1 MEPAILGFAFPFVML
16 ILAARNILLLSW
28 LMDPDPISDHINA
41 RNWQAYYNIVVTS
54 EISKAIHD
62 RAELLART
70 SESFDKWHKS
80 QYGRILRITDP
91 ESLTKIREYWLKYA
105 NVAEQSLNKQNQMRD
120 DFMRDFK
127 QIRHRVDYISVSGF
141 RSVGANCLNAA
152 EAVIESYRCFWDTGV
167 IGSLPELTKAA
178 TYLNPLFVYSKIG
191 GNRCVVHYGTDP
203 ILGFHCSSAFVN
215 IESDSKPYKQSAT
228 LKEKVHRL
236 ARTAVAEFK
245 DWCIAFQ
252 SFAQEAHRDP
262 TLLSVHTFCGD
273 ALEFCYALQ
282 TTLGKV
288 DAEENFFRAC
298 AAPWRI
304 PVIFKAESEFVHLFD
319 AIDTS
324 NIADHVGLLNV
335 LICALPLLK
344 SSASATCYT
353 ENLVDAVRNVSPLER
368 LQTLLC
374 GDPAT
379 IFCLLR
385 AAPVECLTGIT
396 SASTLHEEIN
406 MAMSERLGMTQ
417 NRWRFSW
424 KDIFIGDDHIQGI
437 YNRQFVPSWDVDGIS
452 RVLMSILSAMFRD
465 EEIGSILA
473 DVQTHGQIYHRVQ
486 HYSRA
491 SFVAFIKFLQSRH
504 WAPWLELFGK
514 LVELVSVR
522 APTSTKDGALQ
533 ELFLQL
539 HIQRLYT
546 TGILQNGGIYASIQ
560 VPTSWPAA
568 FLNSSMPSTLP
579 LLFRVPRTKCKPI
592 MKEFGPV
599 TAEAD
604 ILFEIHIG
612 SPHYLNRY
620 SAVQLIFADQIRTEA
635 LGVPPEWKNSN
646 DLLVYVHIPS
656 WTIIMSSQ
664 RPYEISLRLKNDA
677 HAVRK
682 FVRILGLEL
691 IIFSTNIWNTD
702 YVIPTYTQQF
712 TPISSSGVSKSDE
725 EISGPGFVGSIARIS
740 CANNRLEATAR
751 IHFTGKHKNELAAIG
766 TPVESFQSSPC
777 TFGISVGKFQAET
790 IIPFPFDRNLS
801 RIRIAR
807 KSGWIEVIVPFT
819 MNPTNS
825 SFNFPMFPIRKK
837 KSGNYYAWNLP
848 RLTTNLLPR
857 LNLDTKNDLTW
868 INTNVSGSHS
878 LRERTI
884 REKYLKGITT
894 GDDLVDLKT
903 NIFTLFTV
911 SSGTARSPN
920 GEITGPKRLFFLDM
934 EGSGIM
940 SIIFVIGFR
949 LDQYDSTVVVDSFV
963 LPLVPEIVEML
974 CKELDILR
982 RTTGLVL
989 RCTVN
994 EYKLWTG
1001 YIRASVERS
1010 RTWNHRS
1017 NCDGK
1022 LRGGLIGDIQQ
1033 YPCLCGAG
1041 KAIHEF
1047 NSVPQWKPFGPFVT
1061 RCLFAPLFPVPGME
1075 QVVGTDLMAQ
1085 MKAET
1090 DDKMACWTC
1099 KSTRTPTGTNLLSCK
1114 RCSIARYCSK
1124 ECQKKDWKNHKRSCR
1139 S

>member
-1 MEPAILGFAFPFVML
+1 ML

-28 LMDPDPISDHINA
+28 WMDPDPISDHINA
-41 RNWQAYYNIVVTS
+41 RNWQAYYSIVVTS
-54 EISKAIHD
+54 DVSKAIHD
-62 RAELLART
+62 RAELLVRASAT
-70 SESFDKWHKS
+70 FDEWHKS
-80 QYGRILRITDP
+80 HYGRILRITDS

-105 NVAEQSLNKQNQMRD
+105 DVAEQSLNKQHQMRD
-120 DFMRDFK
+120 KFMREFK
-127 QIRHRVDYISVSGF
+127 QLRNRVDYISVSGV
-141 RSVGANCLNAA
+141 RSVGATCLDAA
-152 EAVIESYRCFWDTGV
+152 EAVIESFRCFWDTGV

-191 GNRCVVHYGTDP
+191 GNQCLVHYGTDP
-203 ILGFHCSSAFVN
+203 VLGFHCSSAFVDVQ
-215 IESDSKPYKQSAT
+215 SDANPYKQSAT

-245 DWCIAFQ
+245 EWCIAFQ
-252 SFAQEAHRDP
+252 ALAQEARRDP

-282 TTLGKV
+282 TTLGKL
-288 DAEENFFRAC
+288 DAAENFFGAC

-353 ENLVDAVRNVSPLER
+353 ENLVDAVLKVSPLER
-368 LQTLLC
+368 LRTLLC

-396 SASTLHEEIN
+396 SASTLHEEISL
-406 MAMSERLGMTQ
+406 AMSEGLGMTQ

-424 KDIFIGDDHIQGI
+424 KDIFIGDDHIQDL
-437 YNRQFVPSWDVDGIS
+437 YKSQFAPSWDVDGIS
-452 RVLMSILSAMFRD
+452 AVLMSIFSEMFQD
-465 EEIGSILA
+465 EEIGPMLA
-473 DVQTHGQIYHRVQ
+473 NIRTTGQIHHRVQ
-486 HYSRA
+486 HYSRTN
-491 SFVAFIKFLQSRH
+491 FVAFIKFLQSRH
-504 WAPWLELFGK
+504 RVPWSELFRK
-514 LVELVSVR
+514 LVDLLSVT
-522 APTSTKDGALQ
+522 APMSTKDGAVQ

-546 TGILQNGGIYASIQ
+546 TEVLQHGAENASIRF
-560 VPTSWPAA
+560 PSSWPAA
-568 FLNSSMPSTLP
+568 FLNSSTPSTLP
-579 LLFRVPRTKCKPI
+579 LLFRVPRTKCEPI
-592 MKEFGPV
+592 IKEFGPL

-604 ILFEIHIG
+604 ILFEIHIS
-612 SPHYLNRY
+612 SPPYLNRY
-620 SAVQLIFADQIRTEA
+620 SAVQLVFADQIRTEA
-635 LGVPPEWKNSN
+635 SGLPPKWKNSN
-646 DLLVYVHIPS
+646 DLLVYVHIPT
-656 WTIIMSSQ
+656 WTILKLS
-664 RPYEISLRLKNDA
+664 PTPNEISLRLKNEFP
-677 HAVRK
+677 AVQK
-682 FVRILGLEL
+682 FGRVLGLEL
-691 IIFSTNIWNTD
+691 IIFNTSIWNTE
-702 YVIPTYTQQF
+702 YVIPTYTEKF
-712 TPISSSGVSKSDE
+712 TPIISTGVSKSDE
-725 EISGPGFVGSIARIS
+725 EISGPGFVGSIAKIS
-740 CANNRLEATAR
+740 LANNRLEATAR
-751 IHFTGKHKNELAAIG
+751 IHFKGKHKNELAALG

-777 TFGISVGKFQAET
+777 TFGISVGKFRAET
-790 IIPFPFDRNLS
+790 ITPFPFDRNLS

-819 MNPTNS
+819 MNSTNS
-825 SFNFPMFPIRKK
+825 SFNFPIFPIRKENP
-837 KSGNYYAWNLP
+837 GNYYAWNLP

-857 LNLDTKNDLTW
+857 LNLNTKNDLTW
-868 INTNVSGSHS
+868 INTNVSGSYS
-878 LRERTI
+878 VRERTT
-884 REKYLKGITT
+884 REKNSKGITT
-894 GDDLVDLKT
+894 GDDLVDLKM
-903 NIFTLFTV
+903 NILTLFTA
-911 SSGTARSPN
+911 SSGTARLPA
-920 GEITGPKRLFFLDM
+920 GEINGPRRLFFLDM

-940 SIIFVIGFR
+940 SIIFVVGFR
-949 LDQYDSTVVVDSFV
+949 LEQYDSTVVVDSFV
-963 LPLVPEIVEML
+963 LPLVRETVEMF

-1022 LRGGLIGDIQQ
+1022 LRGGLIGDVQQ

-1041 KAIHEF
+1041 TAIDEF
-1047 NSVPQWKPFGPFVT
+1047 TGVAQWKPFAPFVT
-1061 RCLFAPLFPVPGME
+1061 RCLFTPLFPVPEME
-1075 QVVGTDLMAQ
+1075 QVVGTDRMAQ

-1114 RCSIARYCSK
+1114 GCSVARYCSK